1 MDDNLQ
7 SMDVLGRETFM
18 TTLTVVIPAYNEES
32 GIAEIAGRVLDTRD
46 SLAEVGVH
54 EMNLFVVDDG
64 SRDRTAQIAAAIPG
78 VRLIR
83 HPQNKGYGA
92 ALKTGFDQADTE
104 LIGFLDADGT
114 YPPEY
119 FPQLCTAAI
128 QGADLVIGTRMAGED
143 SRMPFTRRVGNVFFA
158 RLLSLV
164 GRQTVTDSASGM
176 RVFKRS
182 ALKHLYPLP
191 DGLNL
196 TPVMSTRA
204 VHEGLRM
211 AEVPIPYSERLGRSK
226 LSVVHDGSLFLR
238 SMLWTVLE
246 YNPVR
251 ILGMLG
257 LVGILVSLLS
267 VAALAITRLS
277 GVTVLTPWNIVAL
290 FGGAVSGMIGVN
302 LFLLGIVFNYLVA
315 LFRGRPVQQGL
326 FGKPLFKTPIDRHF
340 SWMGL
345 IALAAGLSIG
355 VAMFVLGI
363 NGWEMG
369 RLWLYGLGSAMLT
382 LLGVELMIFWL
393 ILRVLDELNTQA
405 VRSTWM
411 ANQPAAVA
419 ETFPHSTTAT
429 A

>member
-1 MDDNLQ
+1 
-7 SMDVLGRETFM
+7 M
-18 TTLTVVIPAYNEES
+18 TTLTIVIPAYNEES
-32 GIAEIAGRVLDTRD
+32 GIAEIAGRVLATRD
-46 SLAEVGVH
+46 SLAAAGVH
-54 EMNLFVVDDG
+54 ELSLFVIDDG
-64 SRDRTAQIAAAIPG
+64 SHDRTAQISAAIPG
-78 VRLIR
+78 VQLIR
-83 HPQNKGYGA
+83 HPRNKGYGA
-92 ALKTGFDQADTE
+92 ALKTGFNLADTE

-119 FPQLCTAAI
+119 FPQLCTAVM
-128 QGADLVIGTRMAGED
+128 QGADLAIGSRMAGAD
-143 SRMPFTRRVGNVFFA
+143 SQMPLTRRVGNIFFA

-164 GRQTVTDSASGM
+164 GRHTVTDSASGM

-182 ALKHLYPLP
+182 ALQKLYPLP

-226 LSVVHDGSLFLR
+226 LSIVHDGSLFLR

-251 ILGMLG
+251 ILGLLG
-257 LVGILVSLLS
+257 LAGMMIGVLCVAGLVIS
-267 VAALAITRLS
+267 RLS
-277 GVTVLTPWNIVAL
+277 GVTVLTSWNVIAL

-326 FGKPLFKTPIDRHF
+326 FGKPIFKTPIDRHF

-345 IALAAGLSIG
+345 IALIAGLTIG
-355 VAMFVLGI
+355 VAMLVLGI
-363 NGWEMG
+363 NGWDMG

-382 LLGVELMIFWL
+382 LLGVELIIFWL
-393 ILRVLDELNTQA
+393 ILRVLDELNTQT
-405 VRSTWM
+405 VRETHSVEQDALVTEMST
-411 ANQPAAVA
+411 ASA
-419 ETFPHSTTAT
+419 
-429 A
+429 